1 MADQESLSKNIDK
14 ISYAAAAVLGV
25 AVLAVPLFSGGGLE
39 GSVRDLKKK
48 REEVERRIENGS
60 DERDPEGGEIDVLTK
75 IEGQWSTTR
84 PGRASVSWVTE
95 LMPIRKTIEARIERG
110 SAKHLAG
117 RVEVISFERDPE
129 KTKPFILVTG
139 SMSPENSDIMLRRVT
154 LYRSVGDD
162 DPVPVS
168 GFKADVEPNGSFTY
182 ADYDIEPGKTYTYS
196 FASFAESTDPA
207 NLILAPEEREA
218 RSGPLGPSPAVP
230 YDYKFAVRVYQ
241 AHNDPPAVRATA
253 SWWDYEKGELG
264 MIKKTKTFVE
274 KETFGPGG
282 RWRIRRVNHKYV
294 QIKDSLTLDTENIST
309 KDGRRSVEAWEPIL
323 AAAPVDEAAQEEEE
337 AATRRAT
344 SPRAR
349 SATAIALEEVSR
361 QREAAAAKKAEEEAA
376 TKKKPKGRKRR
387 GFGR

>member
-1 MADQESLSKNIDK
+1 MADQESLSKNMDK

-48 REEVERRIENGS
+48 RDEVERRIENGP
-60 DERDPEGGEIDVLTK
+60 DEGDPEGGEIDVLTK
-75 IEGQWSTTR
+75 IEGQWSIR

-95 LMPIRKTIEARIERG
+95 LMPIRKTITARIERG

-117 RVEVISFERDPE
+117 RVEAISFERDPE
-129 KTKPFILVTG
+129 KTKPFILVKG
-139 SMSPENSDIMLRRVT
+139 SMSPENSNIMLRRVT

-182 ADYDIEPGKTYTYS
+182 ADYDIEPGNTYTYS
-196 FASFAESTDPA
+196 FASFAASTDPE
-207 NLILAPEEREA
+207 NLILAPEQREA

-230 YDYKFAVRVYQ
+230 YDYKFTVRVFQ
-241 AHNDPPAVRATA
+241 ANNDPPAVRATA

-264 MIKKTKTFVE
+264 MIKKTKTFRE

-282 RWRIRRVNHKYV
+282 RWRIRRVNQKYV
-294 QIKDSLTLDTENIST
+294 QIKDSLTLDTEKIST

-323 AAAPVDEAAQEEEE
+323 AAAPVDEAAQEEE
-337 AATRRAT
+337 AATRREK

-349 SATAIALEEVSR
+349 SATAIALEEAR
-361 QREAAAAKKAEEEAA
+361 RRRETAAAKKAEEEAE